1 MSDGFSQLFS
11 PPLSSG
17 ISEKKKRVRWTLWWQ
32 NWPIPFTSRWNRLEL
47 VGTCFS
53 LGRCLNRW
61 NYVELSN
68 GPWLPGW
75 VAKFV
80 FLEFGNKIVSHWVKN
95 MVVQCYTYTSSQ
107 WALAAN
113 EMLFQKAVISCQVPM
128 VQSYLGWFEDI
139 WSMSQVWK
147 QHVLTLLW

>member
-1 MSDGFSQLFS
+1 
-11 PPLSSG
+11 
-17 ISEKKKRVRWTLWWQ
+17 V
-32 NWPIPFTSRWNRLEL
+32 EL

-139 WSMSQVWK
+139 WSMSQAGNSMFWHCFDRFWHHPQMVVGIVKEVREWY
-147 QHVLTLLW
+147 HYDLHPDWHTTRRW